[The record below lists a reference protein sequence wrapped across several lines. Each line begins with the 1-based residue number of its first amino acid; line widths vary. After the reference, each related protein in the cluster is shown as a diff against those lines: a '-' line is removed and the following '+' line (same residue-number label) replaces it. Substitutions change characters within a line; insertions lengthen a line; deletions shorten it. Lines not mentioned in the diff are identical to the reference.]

1 MPDLGS
7 FGLPRFRADPSR
19 LKESKG
25 RLVTAA
31 RSWKGL
37 TRARR
42 CGGRPAR
49 LPRQQGGIVNPIERG
64 IRAVDAFQQARRPF
78 AFTFGVI
85 KKFGDDSAGSLAA
98 LIAYYGFVSLF
109 PLLLVLIT
117 ILGLVVTPGTEQAV
131 VHSALS
137 QFPIVGSQ
145 LTGPKGIHALK
156 AGSVA
161 GLIIGLLGLLWG
173 SQGITQAAQKA
184 MATVWNVP
192 GVIRPGFL
200 PRLGRSAEF
209 VAVLLLNVI
218 ITTVLAGFATLGG
231 QAWYLRALAGIITLL
246 VDVGVYIL
254 AFRVLTPK
262 AIQTRDLVPGAAVAG
277 LAWAILQY
285 FGTLLVGHQLRHSSQ
300 IYGYFGSILGL
311 LAFLYLAAQIS
322 LYAAELNV
330 VRARRLY
337 PRSIIQPPLTDAD
350 LRTLTDIAKAE
361 ERRPEQRVDVG
372 YPGINGTVSEAGPDT
387 TASNQDG
394 PVQRLP
400 ERHGHA

>member
-1 MPDLGS
+1 LS
-7 FGLPRFRADPSR
+7 
-19 LKESKG
+19 
-25 RLVTAA
+25 
-31 RSWKGL
+31 
-37 TRARR
+37 
-42 CGGRPAR
+42 
-49 LPRQQGGIVNPIERG
+49 
-64 IRAVDAFQQARRPF
+64 
-78 AFTFGVI
+78 
-85 KKFGDDSAGSLAA
+85 
-98 LIAYYGFVSLF
+98 
-109 PLLLVLIT
+109 
-117 ILGLVVTPGTEQAV
+117 PGTEKAV

-173 SQGITQAAQKA
+173 PQGITQAAQKA

-262 AIQTRDLVPGAAVAG
+262 AVQTRDLVPGAAVAG

-285 FGTLLVGHQLRHSSQ
+285 FGTLLVGHQLRHSRQ
-300 IYGYFGSILGL
+300 RRR
-311 LAFLYLAAQIS
+311 AA
-322 LYAAELNV
+322 
-330 VRARRLY
+330 RARR
-337 PRSIIQPPLTDAD
+337 SDA
-350 LRTLTDIAKAE
+350 RGTTGEAKGA
-361 ERRPEQRVDVG
+361 R
-372 YPGINGTVSEAGPDT
+372 
-387 TASNQDG
+387 
-394 PVQRLP
+394 
-400 ERHGHA
+400 

>member
-1 MPDLGS
+1 
-7 FGLPRFRADPSR
+7 
-19 LKESKG
+19 
-25 RLVTAA
+25 
-31 RSWKGL
+31 
-37 TRARR
+37 
-42 CGGRPAR
+42 
-49 LPRQQGGIVNPIERG
+49 LPRQQGGIVNPVERG
-64 IRAVDAFQQARRPF
+64 IRAVDAFQQGRRPL

-98 LIAYYGFVSLF
+98 LVAYYGFVSLF

-117 ILGLVVTPGTEQAV
+117 ILGLVVTPGTEKAV
-131 VHSALS
+131 VHSALA
-137 QFPIVGSQ
+137 QFPIVGNQ
-145 LTGPKGIHALK
+145 LTGPNGIHALK
-156 AGSVA
+156 AGSVL
-161 GLIIGLLGLLWG
+161 GLIIGLLGLVWG

-184 MATVWNVP
+184 MTTVWNVP
-192 GVIRPGFL
+192 GVIRPGFV
-200 PRLGRSAEF
+200 PRLGRSVEF

-231 QAWYLRALAGIITLL
+231 QAWYLRVLAGIITLL

-262 AIQTRDLVPGAAVAG
+262 SVRTRDLVPGAVVAG

-285 FGTLLVGHQLRHSSQ
+285 FGTLLVGHQLRHANQ

-311 LAFLYLAAQIS
+311 LAFLDLAAQIS

-337 PRSIIQPPLTDAD
+337 PRSIVQPPLTDAD
-350 LRTLTDIAKAE
+350 LRALTYIAKAE

-372 YPGINGTVSEAGPDT
+372 YPGIINGTTSEAEPDT
-387 TASNQDG
+387 TAPNQER
-394 PVQRLP
+394 PAQSRP
-400 ERHGHA
+400 EREGRA

>member
-1 MPDLGS
+1 
-7 FGLPRFRADPSR
+7 
-19 LKESKG
+19 
-25 RLVTAA
+25 
-31 RSWKGL
+31 
-37 TRARR
+37 
-42 CGGRPAR
+42 
-49 LPRQQGGIVNPIERG
+49 VNPIERG
-64 IRAVDAFQQARRPF
+64 LRAVDTFQQGRRPL

-98 LIAYYGFVSLF
+98 LVAYYGFVSLF
-109 PLLLVLIT
+109 PLLLILIT
-117 ILGLVVTPGTEQAV
+117 ILGLVVTPGTENAV
-131 VHSALS
+131 VHSVLS
-137 QFPIVGSQ
+137 QFPVVGSQ

-173 SQGITQAAQKA
+173 CQGITQAAQRA

-192 GVIRPGFL
+192 GVVRPGFV
-200 PRLGRSAEF
+200 PRLGRSAGF

-218 ITTVLAGFATLGG
+218 VTTVLAGFAALGG
-231 QAWYLRALAGIITLL
+231 RAWYVRAGAGIITLL
-246 VDVGVYIL
+246 VDAGVYIL

-262 AIQTRDLVPGAAVAG
+262 TVQTRDLVPGAAAAG

-330 VRARRLY
+330 VLARRLY
-337 PRSIIQPPLTDAD
+337 PRSILQPPLTDAD

-372 YPGINGTVSEAGPDT
+372 YPCINATPSKPAPGTPRDSSCPAAGAAAPHASGGPGGHHHNGRARRPGPT
-387 TASNQDG
+387 TLSAARIARSTLAPAARAARTASRTAAWLRRIPRSG
-394 PVQRLP
+394 PQSR
-400 ERHGHA
+400 